1 MNSGSEYSRRRFLS
15 LASQGIFLF
24 LLTGCSSIFPEENYE
39 FAENEPSHVLQN
51 PARHISERQAH
62 ARPRGYVIHEVALT
76 ETVPRLALM
85 YGVSQESILRANHL
99 KPGEPLAPGRKLVI
113 PHPTRYEN
121 IIPVYENNCWRYI
134 IIHHTACE
142 VADALKI
149 NRIHLGRGFT
159 NGMGYDF
166 LIDDGSLGK
175 GRGEVEVGP
184 RWTGQEVGAHCEADR
199 MNFRGIGIA
208 LVGDFDCRLPLR
220 AQMITLTKLVAEL
233 GNYYR
238 IPISHVLGHGQVP
251 GAHTDCPGDLFPWR
265 RFEAG
270 LHRVYNPRLC

>member
-15 LASQGIFLF
+15 LSSQGIFLF
-24 LLTGCSSIFPEENYE
+24 LLTGCSTIFPQENCE
-39 FAENEPSHVLQN
+39 FAENEPSHVLQK
-51 PARHISERQAH
+51 PARRISQRHAH

-76 ETVPRLALM
+76 ETVPRLALI
-85 YGVSQESILRANHL
+85 YGVSEESILRANHL

-113 PHPTRYEN
+113 PHPTQYEN

-134 IIHHTACE
+134 LIHHTACE

-149 NRIHLGRGFT
+149 NRIHLDRGFT

-184 RWTGQEVGAHCEADR
+184 RWTKQEVGAHCEADR

-208 LVGDFDCRLPLR
+208 LVGNFDHWPPLE

-238 IPISHVLGHGQVP
+238 IPMSHVLGHRQVP
-251 GAHTDCPGDLFPWR
+251 GAHTDCPGNLFPWE
-265 RFEAG
+265 RFEVG
-270 LHRVYNPRLC
+270 LRRVYNPRLC